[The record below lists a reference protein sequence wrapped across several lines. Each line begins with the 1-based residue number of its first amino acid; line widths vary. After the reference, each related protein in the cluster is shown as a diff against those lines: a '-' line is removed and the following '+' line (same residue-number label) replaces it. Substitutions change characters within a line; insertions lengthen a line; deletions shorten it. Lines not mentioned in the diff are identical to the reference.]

1 MTKYL
6 KDIIKECSDYT
17 TPKAPADRAFM
28 NIHLDNIKKTDPLD
42 QKAKEGNDAVFTGS
56 NVNTYDRNINK
67 YGYSQS
73 EDWQHYDNFRAWRD
87 GQLAA
92 LKHHSTGE
100 DMESPYDE
108 DSANHKDWM
117 MGYTSVNRM
126 YEDYSEHSDIQDEHE
141 MVRTELRAI
150 ADKATHLLNHMPMGM
165 HIEPWVQSKIANAKM
180 EVSGVHDYLIYG
192 DHANKP
198 TNEETI
204 EEKLKHSQGMGE
216 WIKDFEQSDDPKF
229 EGKSKSKRRQMAIAA
244 FMSSKK

>member
-28 NIHLDNIKKTDPLD
+28 NMHLDNIKKTDPLD

-67 YGYSQS
+67 HGYSHS

-92 LKHHSTGE
+92 LKYHSTGE

-108 DSANHKDWM
+108 GSSHHKD
-117 MGYTSVNRM
+117 
-126 YEDYSEHSDIQDEHE
+126 
-141 MVRTELRAI
+141 
-150 ADKATHLLNHMPMGM
+150 
-165 HIEPWVQSKIANAKM
+165 
-180 EVSGVHDYLIYG
+180 
-192 DHANKP
+192 
-198 TNEETI
+198 
-204 EEKLKHSQGMGE
+204 
-216 WIKDFEQSDDPKF
+216 
-229 EGKSKSKRRQMAIAA
+229 
-244 FMSSKK
+244 

>member
-6 KDIIKECSDYT
+6 KDIIKECETYVN
-17 TPKAPADRAFM
+17 PKAPADRAFM
-28 NIHLDNIKKTDPLD
+28 NMHLDNIKKTDPLD

-73 EDWQHYDNFRAWRD
+73 EDWQHYDNFKAWRD

-92 LKHHSTGE
+92 LKYHSTGE

-150 ADKATHLLNHMPMGM
+150 ADKATHLLNHMPIGM

-180 EVSGVHDYLIYG
+180 EVSGVHD
-192 DHANKP
+192 
-198 TNEETI
+198 
-204 EEKLKHSQGMGE
+204 
-216 WIKDFEQSDDPKF
+216 
-229 EGKSKSKRRQMAIAA
+229 
-244 FMSSKK
+244 